1 MTSQPVPTAYFAV
14 HTDLGDGRHET
25 SRFRTEYDRL
35 ISLRER
41 TQAYFTDR
49 PVPRALG
56 VTDEGVYLAQL
67 LSFFLMN
74 NDGRVHLEDTLTNDV
89 NM

>member
-1 MTSQPVPTAYFAV
+1 MTSQPDPTGKFAV

-25 SRFRTEYDRL
+25 SRFRTEHDRL

-41 TQAYFTDR
+41 TLAYFPDG

-56 VTDEGVYLAQL
+56 IADEGVYLAQL

-74 NDGRVHLEDTLTNDV
+74 NDGRVRLEDAHTPDV